1 MEGKF
6 LYAARDKSN
15 GKLVAGIT
23 NPSKRFWQRKSSCIE
38 AINNANRERLRYGIT
53 YRGELEL
60 VVFELVEVTA
70 DGK

>member
-1 MEGKF
+1 MAKELR

-23 NPSKRFWQRKSSCIE
+23 NPSKKFWQQRRSCID
-38 AINNANRERLRYGIT
+38 AIDRANRERLRYGIK

-60 VVFELVEVTA
+60 VIFKLVEVNE
-70 DGK
+70 